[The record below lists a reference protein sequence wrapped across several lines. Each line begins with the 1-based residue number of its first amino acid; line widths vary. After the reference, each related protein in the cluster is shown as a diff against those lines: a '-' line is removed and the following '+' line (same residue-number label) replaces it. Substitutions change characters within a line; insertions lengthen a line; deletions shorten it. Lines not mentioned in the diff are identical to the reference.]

1 MDEEELQQPTNKLS
15 VDSFFNSLQRVEF
28 TADRALQTS
37 TANLVLSK
45 QNTNFIRA
53 LETGFTQLQTEVQQ
67 ITNYII
73 IDQGDRKRD
82 LDTRTRNLDR
92 LQDSKQKG
100 IDSQQKGLADD
111 KPFSTGNKLLDGLAS
126 SANQF
131 LNNNADLLV
140 GGAIGLLPFNRGR
153 LVPGSSD
160 SDTVRGLLTPGE
172 YVIPKDVVKEMSPKF
187 FDGLI
192 AASNTKEKNPYGVD
206 TNSVDFN
213 ILAAISALEGGD
225 SQSRVD
231 VAQSIYNRFSDVERD
246 LSDGTADNAV
256 FDYTRSSF
264 KADEDGNFPK
274 LSLAD
279 ILLKKGQYQPAFDDP
294 TGTEG
299 TISPEFLNI
308 TDKDSAILAMKSY
321 FDKRGDNRSLKEIE
335 SLFNKTVKDLQ
346 DKKLIEAAQEHVGGN
361 TEFLSSDFFKE
372 GDAFRGDEGID
383 NAFFSKYGT
392 GNQLTAGAAKSPLQQ
407 LKKFETMM
415 DRYLNKKGIEPESG
429 FWRNLKE
436 GIGNLLGG
444 DDENYDDEDEDVVV
458 LPPTGDDG
466 IQGDTGITVSTNP
479 PVVGDDEIEDTESFI
494 PFIAVISNHNLS
506 IVT

>member
-1 MDEEELQQPTNKLS
+1 MDEEELQQPDNKLS

-37 TANLVLSK
+37 TANLVISK

-73 IDQGDRKRD
+73 IDQGDTKRD
-82 LDTRTRNLDR
+82 LDKRTRNLDR
-92 LQDSKQKG
+92 LEDSKQKG
-100 IDSQQKGLADD
+100 IDSQQKGLTDD

-172 YVIPKDVVKEMSPKF
+172 YVIPKDVVQEMSPKF

-192 AASNTKEKNPYGVD
+192 AASNTKEENPYGVD
-206 TNSVDFN
+206 PNSIDFN

-231 VAQSIYNRFSDVERD
+231 VAQSIYNRFADVQRD

-335 SLFNKTVKDLQ
+335 ALFNKTVKDLQ

-361 TEFLSSDFFKE
+361 TEFLSSEFFKE

-429 FWRNLKE
+429 FWKSLKE
-436 GIGNLLGG
+436 GIGRILGG
-444 DDENYDDEDEDVVV
+444 DDDIEDDDEVEV
-458 LPPTGDDG
+458 LPPIGDGDA
-466 IQGDTGITVSTNP
+466 QGGASGTTVSTNP
-479 PVVGDDEIEDTESFI
+479 PLIGDDEIEDTESFI

>member
-1 MDEEELQQPTNKLS
+1 MDEEELQQPNNKLS

-82 LDTRTRNLDR
+82 LDRRTRNLDR
-92 LQDSKQKG
+92 LEDSKQKG

-335 SLFNKTVKDLQ
+335 ALFNQTVKDLQ
-346 DKKLIEAAQEHVGGN
+346 NKKLIEAAQEHVGGN
-361 TEFLSSDFFKE
+361 TEFLSSKFYQE
-372 GDAFRGDEGID
+372 GDAFRGEEGID
-383 NAFFSKYGT
+383 NVFFSKYGT

-436 GIGNLLGG
+436 GIGKLLF
-444 DDENYDDEDEDVVV
+444 DDKGIEDEDEVEV
-458 LPPTGDDG
+458 LPPLTNGSSTDDK
-466 IQGDTGITVSTNP
+466 TSTIIP
-479 PVVGDDEIEDTESFI
+479 SPVVVGNDEIEDTESFI